1 MEQNSDI
8 TLMCGDCLEL
18 IKSIPDGSIDA
29 VIADPPYQVLNRK
42 NPHAKWDNELDME
55 QLWPQIWRV
64 LKPNGACVL
73 FGQGLFSAKLML
85 SAHKEYRYSLVWD
98 KINRPT
104 GFLDC
109 NRRPLR
115 IHEDMLVFYRKQPTY
130 NPQMTYGPVC
140 HKRGKAGNASAMNGK
155 NRCYGNFEQTPTVIT
170 NEKYPT
176 SIIRVEKEHKNFYHP
191 TCKPVALMEWI
202 IKTYTN
208 KGERV
213 LDFCMGS
220 GSTMVACVSMGR
232 KGVGIELMQ
241 EYYDI
246 ATERVKQA
254 QNESTNIFNYDEQ
267 FNEQ

>member
-18 IKSIPDGSIDA
+18 IKAIPDGSIDA
-29 VIADPPYQVLNRK
+29 VIADQPYQVLNRK

-64 LKPNGACVL
+64 LKPNGVCVL

-115 IHEDMLVFYRKQPTY
+115 IHEDVLVFL
-130 NPQMTYGPVC
+130 PQTAHV
-140 HKRGKAGNASAMNGK
+140 
-155 NRCYGNFEQTPTVIT
+155 
-170 NEKYPT
+170 
-176 SIIRVEKEHKNFYHP
+176 
-191 TCKPVALMEWI
+191 
-202 IKTYTN
+202 
-208 KGERV
+208 
-213 LDFCMGS
+213 
-220 GSTMVACVSMGR
+220 
-232 KGVGIELMQ
+232 
-241 EYYDI
+241 
-246 ATERVKQA
+246 
-254 QNESTNIFNYDEQ
+254 
-267 FNEQ
+267 